1 MARPKNTRI
10 KKQRVALTLSQ
21 QAIEVGHELAH
32 DGNESLSQLID
43 RLLRKEAAH
52 PTGQLF
58 DEGSPSVGTA
68 ALDIL
73 HRAKN
78 APSKGKT
85 QPPKSSKKRPSVRG

>member
-1 MARPKNTRI
+1 MAAKKKFPKKATNIMLDPRL
-10 KKQRVALTLSQ
+10 KAAASKHAY
-21 QAIEVGHELAH
+21 
-32 DGNESLSQLID
+32 DGNESLSELVE
-43 RLLRKEAAH
+43 RLVVQELAH

-58 DEGSPSVGTA
+58 DEGSPSVDTA